1 VPRFRFFSKK
11 RGQRR
16 TMSELGGQAALG
28 AFFAA
33 LVLIGAGI
41 LASVV
46 GRMTAPE
53 WRANH
58 EYAETRCTVTGKR
71 VAEIVKED
79 QVNFRPEVSIHYTVD
94 GREYDTTT
102 FDATG
107 VYSTD
112 RAECER
118 LIEPFAIGGEYPCWY
133 DPQQPS
139 NAVVKRGYSWVAW
152 VLPLLPAAF
161 VAVGVGGLIYVFL
174 TWGKSAEHKA
184 LLQQASNMELF
195 EGVGGSSSR
204 YPTVPADQDI
214 TNSPGTTLKF
224 RLPIAAPGW
233 NIWFMS
239 LVAVGW
245 NILVVW
251 LLYKAIDEALAGRAD
266 YLLGFGLIPFLIA
279 GGFLAFLAGKQLM
292 ITTGV
297 EPTVL
302 EISDH
307 PLYPGGRY
315 DIFFSQGGNL
325 HFERLSV
332 VLACDEEATFRQG
345 TNSRTH
351 TQRVVETEVFRR
363 EALVLKR
370 NEPFATRMELRV
382 PEGAMHTFQSP
393 HNAVK
398 WKLIV
403 RGDLHNWPDFERVF
417 SLLVYPGRH
426 GKPQA

>member
-1 VPRFRFFSKK
+1 MPRFRFFSKK

-16 TMSELGGQAALG
+16 TMSELGGQAAMA
-28 AFFAA
+28 AFFA
-33 LVLIGAGI
+33 VLMVAGSGI
-41 LASVV
+41 LAIVV
-46 GRMTAPE
+46 GQMTAPE

-58 EYAETRCTVTGKR
+58 EFLETQGTVLGKR
-71 VAEIVKED
+71 IAEISKED
-79 QVNFRPEVSIHYTVD
+79 QLNYRPEVSIRYAVE
-94 GREYDTTT
+94 GREYEATT

-118 LIEPFAIGGEYPCWY
+118 LIEPFEVGKEYPCWY
-133 DPQQPS
+133 DPHRPS
-139 NAVVKRGYSWVAW
+139 TAVVKRGYSWVAW

-174 TWGKSAEHKA
+174 TWGKSAEHRA

-195 EGVGGSSSR
+195 EGAGGSSSR

-214 TNSPGTTLKF
+214 TNSPGTTLKH

-233 NIWFMS
+233 NTWFMTI
-239 LVAVGW
+239 VAIGW
-245 NILVVW
+245 NILVGW
-251 LLYKAIDEALAGRAD
+251 LVYKAIDEALAGRAD
-266 YLLGFGLIPFLIA
+266 YLLGLGLIPFLVA

-297 EPTVL
+297 EPTVV
-302 EISDH
+302 EVSDH

-315 DIFFSQGGNL
+315 EIFFSQQGRL
-325 HFERLSV
+325 HFERLSI

-351 TQRVVETEVFRR
+351 IQRVVETEVFRR
-363 EALVLKR
+363 DSFTLKR
-370 NEPFATRMELRV
+370 GQPFATRLELRV
-382 PEGAMHTFQSP
+382 PEAAMHSFQSP

-417 SLLVYPGRH
+417 SLLVFPGRNGVPH
-426 GKPQA
+426 A